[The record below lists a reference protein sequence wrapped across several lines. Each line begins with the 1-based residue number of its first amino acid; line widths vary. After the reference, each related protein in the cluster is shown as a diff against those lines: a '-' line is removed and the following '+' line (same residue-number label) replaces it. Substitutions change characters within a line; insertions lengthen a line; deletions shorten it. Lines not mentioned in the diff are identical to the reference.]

1 MPHIA
6 EPAPSSASIFSWQE
20 IGRHW
25 PTGAADWAAWMAP
38 LGDDGDRLYRSLAFD
53 GGAISVAVD
62 LQAGSQSGLRPVH
75 RGQCYLPRQSD
86 EITKRIG
93 LLFAAADEAA
103 ARAVS
108 AARQEN
114 RGQETVWNAWARA
127 EHRIRERA
135 YFLWEQSGR
144 PQGRADEFW
153 ERARRA
159 EVGLATGQSS

>member
-1 MPHIA
+1 
-6 EPAPSSASIFSWQE
+6 
-20 IGRHW
+20 
-25 PTGAADWAAWMAP
+25 MAP

-75 RGQCYLPRQSD
+75 RGQCYLPRESD

-108 AARQEN
+108 AARQES
-114 RGQETVWNAWARA
+114 RGPEAEWKAWGAGA

-144 PQGRADEFW
+144 PPGRADEFW